1 MIILCFH
8 HSLHYCHLCQL
19 VHFLLMGIVHWKM
32 GGLLP
37 LQLILLLI
45 KHQKLWAEHLAQNGF
60 TRETGIV
67 KWRYETMGQ
76 EGLV

>member
-1 MIILCFH
+1 MPASPLP
-8 HSLHYCHLCQL
+8 SNGNSALED
-19 VHFLLMGIVHWKM
+19 